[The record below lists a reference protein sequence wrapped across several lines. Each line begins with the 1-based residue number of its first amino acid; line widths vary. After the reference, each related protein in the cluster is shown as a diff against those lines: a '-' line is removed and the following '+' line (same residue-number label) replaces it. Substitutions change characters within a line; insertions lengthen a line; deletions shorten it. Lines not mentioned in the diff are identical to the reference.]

1 MRSSLKI
8 HLALFTVSLIYG
20 ATFTIAKQVMPE
32 YVKPFALILMRVTV
46 AAVCMFIF
54 HAIFIK
60 QRISEW
66 KDIRKLCISAL
77 FGVAFNMLLFFKG
90 LSITTPING
99 SVLMMNTPIFV
110 VVFAALYLK
119 EKITTQKI
127 TGIIIAA
134 LGAILLMG
142 GSRFNFK
149 AENVWGDIM
158 VTANAIIY
166 AFYLVYA
173 KSLMQKYHPITVT
186 TWSFIFGW
194 FVVLPFGGGEF
205 LEVDFSSFTPYI
217 WGCVAFITVGAT
229 FLTYLLNAYALRR
242 ASSSLVGS
250 YIYLQPVLATLI
262 AIVSGKDLLTTEKL
276 MYILVIFCG
285 VFLVSWKRSSSEQK
299 ILNPKSG

>member
-1 MRSSLKI
+1 MKSSLKV

-32 YVKPFALILMRVTV
+32 YVKPFAFILMRVSV
-46 AAVCMFIF
+46 AAVCMFLF

-60 QRISEW
+60 QRVSGW
-66 KDIRKLCISAL
+66 KDFRMLFISAL

-119 EKITTQKI
+119 EKITTQKTI
-127 TGIIIAA
+127 GILVAA

-142 GSRFNFK
+142 GTRFNFS
-149 AENVWGDIM
+149 EDTVWGDIM

-186 TWSFIFGW
+186 MWAFIFGW
-194 FVVLPFGGGEF
+194 FVVLPFGGAEF
-205 LEVDFSSFTPYI
+205 MEIDFASFTPRI
-217 WGCVAFITVGAT
+217 WAFVAFITVGST
-229 FLTYLLNAYALRR
+229 FITYLLNAYALRK

-262 AIVSGKDLLTTEKL
+262 AIVSGKDMLTIEKL
-276 MYILVIFCG
+276 LYILIIFCG
-285 VFLVSWKRSSSEQK
+285 VFLVSWKRSGAVALQE
-299 ILNPKSG
+299 